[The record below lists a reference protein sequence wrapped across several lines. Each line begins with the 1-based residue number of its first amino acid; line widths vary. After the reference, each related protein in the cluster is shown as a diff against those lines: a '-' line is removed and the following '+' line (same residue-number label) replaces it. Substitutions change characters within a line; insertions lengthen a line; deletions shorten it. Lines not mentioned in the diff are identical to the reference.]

1 MSKEI
6 QRMVDV
12 MQAYLDG
19 EEVEWRRVYGGDWFL
34 CNELEIFQWDK
45 YIFRVKPKEPKVIWL
60 LEYPD
65 GGIAYTTAPIT
76 PVNDGVK
83 YHKYIEVLN
92 DE

>member
-34 CNELEIFQWDK
+34 CNELEMFQWDK
-45 YIFRVKPKEPKVIWL
+45 YDFRIKPKPREVWIR
-60 LEYPD
+60 D
-65 GGIAYTTAPIT
+65 GGLFYSKEESEKYGDVA
-76 PVNDGVK
+76 VK
-83 YHKYIEVLN
+83 YREVIE